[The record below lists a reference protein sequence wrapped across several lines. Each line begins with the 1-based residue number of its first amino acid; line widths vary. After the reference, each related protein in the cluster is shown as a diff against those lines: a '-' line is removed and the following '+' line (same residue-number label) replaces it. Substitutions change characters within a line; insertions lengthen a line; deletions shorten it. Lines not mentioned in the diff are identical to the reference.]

1 MTSIIK
7 VQNIQYTDGDAALTI
22 ADGGGVTA
30 ATTLGVTGNTTLSG
44 NLSLADNNKIYL
56 GTGNDL
62 EIYHN
67 GSESYIADVGTGG
80 VKFRASTIRWEKND
94 GSETLGGVDADGG
107 WFFKANN
114 TTALN
119 IDTSG
124 RVTKPL
130 TPRFAVYKSGSEQ
143 YINTAN
149 MGSVAVAITW
159 NTAEVNIGSHFDLAN
174 EKFTAPVT
182 GTYRFDFQMLT
193 GIKVPSSGVYWVTYN
208 LMSNGSTGTRLAG
221 TPEMYVESYNSSG
234 TSSAG
239 QGGSG
244 YHFIK
249 VSGGCFAELA
259 ANDYVKLMMFGS
271 DSSNVRV
278 HSGVH
283 STWSGY
289 LIG

>member
-1 MTSIIK
+1 
-7 VQNIQYTDGDAALTI
+7 
-22 ADGGGVTA
+22 
-30 ATTLGVTGNTTLSG
+30 
-44 NLSLADNNKIYL
+44 
-56 GTGNDL
+56 
-62 EIYHN
+62 
-67 GSESYIADVGTGG
+67 
-80 VKFRASTIRWEKND
+80 
-94 GSETLGGVDADGG
+94 
-107 WFFKANN
+107 
-114 TTALN
+114 
-119 IDTSG
+119 
-124 RVTKPL
+124 
-130 TPRFAVYKSGSEQ
+130 
-143 YINTAN
+143 
-149 MGSVAVAITW
+149 
-159 NTAEVNIGSHFDLAN
+159 
-174 EKFTAPVT
+174 
-182 GTYRFDFQMLT
+182 MLT